1 MATRKLVIV
10 KDRGY
15 IPELKATGP
24 IRTPARIPIET
35 IRKLLVN
42 GRTVY
47 ECDPASPADENKR
60 TKLTLQAITEPT
72 PAESE
77 APVAPENPEPEAPA
91 APEGDVEPPAEPE
104 NGENAEPEG
113 DPEASEETDDDTDED
128 SDEADSVPNPDDV
141 EPEDNTDSVAQNSGK
156 KKNKKRR

>member
-10 KDRGY
+10 KDHGY

-24 IRTPARIPIET
+24 IRTPSRIPIET

-47 ECDPASPADENKR
+47 ECDPAAPADDKKR
-60 TKLTLQAITEPT
+60 IKLTLQDIIENAPEKP
-72 PAESE
+72 E
-77 APVAPENPEPEAPA
+77 APVAPENPEPVAPAEPESPVEPPA
-91 APEGDVEPPAEPE
+91 APEND
-104 NGENAEPEG
+104 ENAEG
-113 DPEASEETDDDTDED
+113 DPEESGETDDD
-128 SDEADSVPNPDDV
+128 SDDGDSVPTLDDV
-141 EPEDNTDSVAQNSGK
+141 EPEDNTDSFAQNSGK